1 MNEKQIKEYARILGK
16 RGGDKI
22 KATMPPDYY
31 KTIIK
36 KRWDAYRA
44 LKARKQT
51 GGLAKARNLK
61 ARKQNAPLLQKSGL

>member
-16 RGGDKI
+16 RGGEKTKSI
-22 KATMPPDYY
+22 VPPDHY

-44 LKARKQT
+44 KKVNER
-51 GGLAKARNLK
+51 
-61 ARKQNAPLLQKSGL
+61 